1 MSFGCQRPLPTRQ
14 PRRNDDNGTVS
25 TPPRRPGRP
34 PGAGNTRELVL
45 AAARRA
51 FTEKGYDAASLRQIA
66 GDAGVDQGML
76 RHYYT
81 DKAGLFRAAME
92 LPIDLQAVLK
102 GLLAGG
108 RDGLGE
114 RMLRWFLRQW
124 DEAREHSPIVILV
137 RSAVTHDESTR
148 MLREFITAQVLGPL
162 AAAMET
168 PDRELRASLVG
179 SQMVGLV
186 MARYIVRVEPLASAD
201 HETVIAAV
209 APTLQRYLTGSIS

>member
-1 MSFGCQRPLPTRQ
+1 
-14 PRRNDDNGTVS
+14 VS
-25 TPPRRPGRP
+25 TPSRRPGRP
-34 PGAGNTRELVL
+34 PGGSNTRDLVL

-92 LPIDLQAVLK
+92 LPIDLQAMLK

-108 RDGLGE
+108 REGLGE
-114 RMLRWFLRQW
+114 RMLRWFLAQW
-124 DEAREHSPIVILV
+124 DEAREHSPMVILV
-137 RSAVTHDESTR
+137 RSAVTHAESTR
-148 MLREFITAQVLGPL
+148 MLREFVTAQVLGPL

-179 SQMVGLV
+179 SQMIGLV

-201 HETVIAAV
+201 HDTIVAAV
-209 APTLQRYLTGSIS
+209 APTLQRYLTDSIS

>member
-1 MSFGCQRPLPTRQ
+1 VSFDYRRPLPKHQ
-14 PRRNDDNGTVS
+14 PPRHDDNGGVS

-34 PGAGNTRELVL
+34 PGASNTRDLVL

-66 GDAGVDQGML
+66 SDAGVDQGML

-81 DKAGLFRAAME
+81 DKAGLFHAAME
-92 LPIDLQAVLK
+92 QPIDLQAMLS

-114 RMLRWFLRQW
+114 RLLRWFLKQG
-124 DEAREHSPIVILV
+124 DEAREQNPMVILV
-137 RSAVTHDESTR
+137 RSAVTHEESTR
-148 MLREFITAQVLGPL
+148 MLREFVTAQVLGPL

-179 SQMVGLV
+179 SQMIGLV

-201 HETVIAAV
+201 HDTVVAAL

>member
-1 MSFGCQRPLPTRQ
+1 M
-14 PRRNDDNGTVS
+14 S

-34 PGAGNTRELVL
+34 AGATNTRDLVL

-66 GDAGVDQGML
+66 GDAGVDQGMV

-92 LPIDLQAVLK
+92 LSIDPQTMLQD
-102 GLLAGG
+102 LLAGG

-114 RMLRWFLRQW
+114 RLLRWFLRQW
-124 DEAREHSPIVILV
+124 DETREHSPMVILV
-137 RSAVTHDESTR
+137 RSAVTHEESTR
-148 MLREFITAQVLGPL
+148 MLREFVTAQVLGPL
-162 AAAMET
+162 AAAMQT

-179 SQMVGLV
+179 SQMIGLV

-201 HETVIAAV
+201 HDTVVAAV
-209 APTLQRYLTGSIS
+209 APTLQRYLTGAIC

>member
-1 MSFGCQRPLPTRQ
+1 MT
-14 PRRNDDNGTVS
+14 

-34 PGAGNTRELVL
+34 PGAGNTRALVL

-66 GDAGVDQGML
+66 AAAGVDQGMV

-81 DKAGLFRAAME
+81 DKAGLFQAAME
-92 LPIDLQAVLK
+92 LPFDPQAMLA
-102 GLLAGG
+102 GLMAGG

-114 RMLRWFLRQW
+114 RLLRWFLRQW
-124 DEAREHSPIVILV
+124 DEAGSQSPMVILV
-137 RSAVTHDESTR
+137 RSAVTHEESTR
-148 MLREFITAQVLGPL
+148 LLREFISERVLGPL

-168 PDRELRASLVG
+168 PDRALRASLVG
-179 SQMVGLV
+179 SQMIGLV

-201 HETVIAAV
+201 PDSVVAAV
-209 APTLQRYLTGSIS
+209 APTLQRYLTGPIG